1 MKPSDDLIVSSV
13 EPTGLNRKK
22 VWMQKGKNLY
32 DKNKST
38 DAIALNVDTG
48 KTLTFD
54 GRTTS
59 DYIEVQPNT
68 QYVVSVNGKASTVNA
83 CMYDSNKD
91 YIRGIVAATIK
102 TTSDTKYIRFY
113 HNTTLKEGTQF
124 EQNSTATEYEEYIEP
139 KIYIRNDTNV
149 YEEFINKE
157 KKNAYRITDEA
168 EHSNGENNYTLR
180 IQDELVIFSFNPLWI
195 NSITAD
201 TWVKLCSIP
210 QEIIPNI
217 TVGNLALITDGGT
230 GNIIGNAKIEVR
242 ADGGLYAKPNITKTS
257 YVSGITGMLCWFI
270 N

>member
-1 MKPSDDLIVSSV
+1 MKPNDDLIVGST

-48 KTLTFD
+48 ETLTFD

-68 QYVVSVNGKASTVNA
+68 QYTISVNGKVSTVNT

-91 YIRGIVAATIK
+91 YIRGMVTTTIK

-113 HNTTLKEGTQF
+113 HATTSKEGTQL

-139 KIYIRNDTNV
+139 KIYIKNDNNV
-149 YEEFINKE
+149 YEKFI
-157 KKNAYRITDEA
+157 
-168 EHSNGENNYTLR
+168 
-180 IQDELVIFSFNPLWI
+180 
-195 NSITAD
+195 
-201 TWVKLCSIP
+201 
-210 QEIIPNI
+210 
-217 TVGNLALITDGGT
+217 
-230 GNIIGNAKIEVR
+230 
-242 ADGGLYAKPNITKTS
+242 
-257 YVSGITGMLCWFI
+257 
-270 N
+270 